1 MISKNQIKGIR
12 QLELKKHRQAAGLFV
27 AEGPK
32 VVGDLLA
39 KHKASTIVAT
49 RKWLDQHPSPLT
61 ETLLEVDDEELRR
74 VSFLQHPQQ
83 VLATVP
89 LPSSV
94 TAPTAG
100 ATPVAE
106 RLCLALDGVQD
117 PGNVGTII
125 RIADW
130 FGIDTIYCSRD
141 TADAYSPKVVQATM
155 GSIAR
160 VNMVYTDLC
169 ALIDHLPQGTP
180 VYGTLLDG
188 DDLYSTPL
196 HPHGLLI
203 MGNEG
208 NGISDDVAAR
218 LTHRLLIPS
227 FPDSHDTAD
236 SLNVAIATAV
246 CCAEMRRRQRTI
258 SPHASI
264 TLK

>member
-12 QLELKKHRQAAGLFV
+12 QLEQKKHRQAAGLFV

-39 KHKASTIVAT
+39 KHKASTVVAT
-49 RKWLDQHPSPLT
+49 RKWLDLHPAPPA
-61 ETLLEVDDEELRR
+61 ETLLEVDEDELRR

-83 VLATVP
+83 VLATFP
-89 LPSSV
+89 LPSS
-94 TAPTAG
+94 TMETTPSTPP
-100 ATPVAE
+100 ATGK
-106 RLCLALDGVQD
+106 LSLALDGVQD

-130 FGIDTIYCSRD
+130 FGVDTIYCSRD

-160 VNMVYTDLC
+160 VRMIYTDLC
-169 ALIDHLPQGTP
+169 TLIDHLPQGTP

-188 DDLYSTPL
+188 DDLYTTPL
-196 HPHGLLI
+196 LPHGLLI

-208 NGISDDVAAR
+208 NGISDEVASR
-218 LTHRLLIPS
+218 LTHRLLIPAY
-227 FPDSHDTAD
+227 PDSHDTVD

-246 CCAEMRRRQRTI
+246 CCAEMRRRQRMG
-258 SPHASI
+258 
-264 TLK
+264 